1 MSIIDNISNLDKISR
16 TALLQDAYGSR
27 ARRGEQIAAVVT
39 ARKLAV
45 LVWHLLT
52 KEEDFLWARPSL
64 SETKRRTQELKAEM
78 PAAEGQCEHA
88 YPYH

>member
-1 MSIIDNISNLDKISR
+1 MH
-16 TALLQDAYGSR
+16 
-27 ARRGEQIAAVVT
+27 IAAVVT

-52 KEEDFLWARPSL
+52 KEEDFPWARPSL
-64 SETKRRTQELKAEM
+64 NETKRRAQELKAEL
-78 PAAEGQCEHA
+78 AAAKGQCEHA

>member
-1 MSIIDNISNLDKISR
+1 MGNISRIFIPARPAERVIRVYD
-16 TALLQDAYGSR
+16 
-27 ARRGEQIAAVVT
+27 ARRGEPIAAVVT

-64 SETKRRTQELKAEM
+64 NETKRRTQELKAEM
-78 PAAEGQCEHA
+78 PAAKGQCEHA
-88 YPYH
+88 YPDR

>member
-1 MSIIDNISNLDKISR
+1 MNSV
-16 TALLQDAYGSR
+16 TATCAG
-27 ARRGEQIAAVVT
+27 T

-64 SETKRRTQELKAEM
+64 NETKRRTQELKAEM
-78 PAAEGQCEHA
+78 PGGRLGESDLGQ
-88 YPYH
+88 PPP

>member
-1 MSIIDNISNLDKISR
+1 MH
-16 TALLQDAYGSR
+16 
-27 ARRGEQIAAVVT
+27 IAAVVT

-64 SETKRRTQELKAEM
+64 NETKWRAQELKAEM
-78 PAAEGQCEHA
+78 PAAKGHCEHA
-88 YPYH
+88 YPYR